1 MYRSPLALTFQQ
13 GEVSPHY
20 FTHTFITTKIFNRWS
35 HFSTIA
41 SLVGLGELWSS
52 NKGEPRRSEDSR
64 SSEKEEACLKLFK
77 SYRENHKKGSS
88 FFFIYSRFFTL
99 SKYDNEDRTPSRRNT
114 LEESKDANTKI
125 YMTSKGIEEIEILFL
140 FINVD
145 EESVKIFIWRIGG
158 HSVWFEVYLFCDIK
172 QYHIILTSFMRARNK
187 NKWVYKRFN
196 IYWNCS

>member
-64 SSEKEEACLKLFK
+64 SSEKEEALNQSPNDLISLRRKSKGDRSSLVVLAKTYLLPSSWQFLLLCLL
-77 SYRENHKKGSS
+77 SS
-88 FFFIYSRFFTL
+88 WNFTFH
-99 SKYDNEDRTPSRRNT
+99 
-114 LEESKDANTKI
+114 NTKNNLVTTSTTNTGWARQRIAFNVLLSSVNATFRKIVINFFVHSFGLYFYHLRSSQALPLLISKMI
-125 YMTSKGIEEIEILFL
+125 Y
-140 FINVD
+140 
-145 EESVKIFIWRIGG
+145 IFNWI
-158 HSVWFEVYLFCDIK
+158 FEV
-172 QYHIILTSFMRARNK
+172 
-187 NKWVYKRFN
+187 
-196 IYWNCS
+196 